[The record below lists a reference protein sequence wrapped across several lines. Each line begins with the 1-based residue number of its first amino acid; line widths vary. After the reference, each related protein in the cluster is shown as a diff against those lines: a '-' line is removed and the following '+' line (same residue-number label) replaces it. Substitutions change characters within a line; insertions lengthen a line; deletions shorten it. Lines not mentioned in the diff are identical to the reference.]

1 MSEATDLRQAALDA
15 AHTYTAHT
23 LGCRNCH
30 AGLACERA
38 LELATAKRD
47 AFRTFRESVG
57 A

>member
-1 MSEATDLRQAALDA
+1 MDLREAALTA
-15 AHTYTAHT
+15 AKTYTAHT

-47 AFRTFRESVG
+47 AFKAFREEVG
-57 A
+57 Q